1 MSEDVA
7 ITINRDPSAFEED
20 SSFFLKPDKMNS
32 TSFTRDYLKFHCF
45 TRTSNYT
52 AMNFEIK
59 PHNHGINYNVSK
71 ISSFWGFFSM
81 LILFSCV
88 SNAKFSFISKEVFKN
103 RKNHLNNL

>member
-45 TRTSNYT
+45 TRISNYT

-88 SNAKFSFISKEVFKN
+88 SNAKFSKVLECKYIHEK
-103 RKNHLNNL
+103 RH